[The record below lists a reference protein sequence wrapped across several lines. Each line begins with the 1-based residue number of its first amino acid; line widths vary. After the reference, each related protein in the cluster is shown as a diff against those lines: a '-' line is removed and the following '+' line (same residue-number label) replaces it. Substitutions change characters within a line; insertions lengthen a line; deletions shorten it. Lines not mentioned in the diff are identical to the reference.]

1 MKKYIFRITLIV
13 VFIFCNN
20 DLIQSQETD
29 ASNLLKKID
38 QTASAIK
45 DKSANIEMILV
56 NLKKTKEDKEKIK
69 RGFIKQKDSNKKMFR
84 YTYPKSDVGIA
95 TLSLPKG
102 DIYLYLPMFKKP
114 KKITNLAS
122 GNKFNKSDFSF
133 NDMSTASFAENF
145 YAEIIHIND
154 TNFVLDLVSINNDMN
169 YNRMIIIVNKK
180 HSYIEKAEYYNDEGV
195 LEKRSTSQYQKIDG
209 HWVVNEVSMEN
220 VKKAHKTT
228 IILTDIKINQ
238 GLKDDE
244 FTVEKLRG
252 FAEQEIQ

>member
-1 MKKYIFRITLIV
+1 MKKYIFHITLILAFV
-13 VFIFCNN
+13 VYNS
-20 DLIQSQETD
+20 DLMQAQETD
-29 ASNLLKKID
+29 ANNILKKID

-56 NLKKTKEDKEKIK
+56 NLKKTKEDEGKIK

-84 YTYPKSDVGIA
+84 YTYPKGDVGIA

-133 NDMSTASFAENF
+133 NDMSTTSFMENF
-145 YAEIIHIND
+145 YAEIIHSND
-154 TNFVLDLVSINNDMN
+154 TNYVLDLTSINNDMN
-169 YNRMIIIVNKK
+169 YNRMILIVNKK
-180 HSYIEKAEYYNDEGV
+180 YFYIEKVEYYNDKGV

-220 VKKAHKTT
+220 VKKGHKTT
-228 IILTDIKINQ
+228 IILTDIKINH

-244 FTVEKLRG
+244 FTVEKLRS
-252 FAEQEIQ
+252 FAEQED